1 MRFNKLDLNLLVAL
15 DALLTEESVSNA
27 AEKIHLSQ
35 SAMSAALRRLRE
47 FFNDELFVVVG
58 RRMRP
63 TPLALELAVPVRRVL
78 TDIQAEVIQREPF
91 DPMTTERSFSIA
103 ASDYLIRVFLSGI
116 AEKLQREA
124 PNLRLD
130 IWPLTGSNTLAKFA
144 AAEIDLI
151 ISLDQNL
158 TPDLPKA
165 DLYSEDFV
173 VIAWDQNTEIHGPL
187 TRDDYER
194 LGHVVVRLG
203 SYRMAP
209 IDEVFIS
216 ELGVNRRA
224 EVIVGAFDHAP
235 DFVVNT
241 QRLATIQRRLA
252 RHFAATMPIRIHEI
266 PFETPEV
273 KIGMQWHR
281 HNTAD
286 PAHHW
291 LRDSIERHIGA
302 MP

>member
-15 DALLTEESVSNA
+15 DALLTEESVSKA
-27 AEKIHLSQ
+27 AEKVHLSQ

-47 FFNDELFVVVG
+47 FFQDELFVVVG

-63 TPLALELAVPVRRVL
+63 TPLALELAVPVRKVL
-78 TDIQAEVIQREPF
+78 TDVQAEVIQREPF
-91 DPMTTERSFSIA
+91 DPLTTERSFSIA

-116 AEKLQREA
+116 AENLQHEA

-158 TPDLPKA
+158 QNELPKV

-173 VIAWDQNTEIHGPL
+173 VISWDQNTAFTGSL
-187 TRDDYER
+187 SQQDYEN

-216 ELGVNRRA
+216 EMGIKRRA
-224 EVIVGAFDHAP
+224 EIIVGAFDHAP

-252 RHFAATMPIRIHEI
+252 THFAATMPIRIHEI
-266 PFETPEV
+266 PFETPRL

-286 PAHHW
+286 AAHRW
-291 LRDSIERHIGA
+291 LRESIQKEIGEL
-302 MP
+302 P